1 NILNRGKR
9 ERRPS
14 IYKRTPY
21 MEQPP
26 TTVLPKQRGNKTKN
40 NVKKDNLSP
49 LNLGNAFDDNNEGD
63 ADGMFLGAQFTGNY
77 LVYENVDV
85 SKVRR

>member
-1 NILNRGKR
+1 
-9 ERRPS
+9 
-14 IYKRTPY
+14 

-63 ADGMFLGAQFTGNY
+63 AD
-77 LVYENVDV
+77 
-85 SKVRR
+85 